1 MITDLIRE
9 LVIYG
14 KNNGLIC
21 EADEVYATN
30 RLLEL
35 FDVMEYEENPEITE
49 SRAVC
54 EILEDM
60 MTYAHEN
67 GDRKS
72 TRLNSSHSV

>member
-35 FDVMEYEENPEITE
+35 FDVRVKDQKGKIDTT
-49 SRAVC
+49 
-54 EILEDM
+54 L
-60 MTYAHEN
+60 YA
-67 GDRKS
+67 
-72 TRLNSSHSV
+72 

>member
-35 FDVMEYEENPEITE
+35 FDVMEYQE
-49 SRAVC
+49 
-54 EILEDM
+54 L
-60 MTYAHEN
+60 
-67 GDRKS
+67 
-72 TRLNSSHSV
+72 SVRF

>member
-49 SRAVC
+49 SRAIC

-67 GDRKS
+67 GIMKEEDRKS
-72 TRLNSSHSV
+72 VV

>member
-35 FDVMEYEENPEITE
+35 FDVMEYEE
-49 SRAVC
+49 SR
-54 EILEDM
+54 
-60 MTYAHEN
+60 
-67 GDRKS
+67 
-72 TRLNSSHSV
+72 RLQSQELSVRF